1 METRPGGSPIMQK
14 LFDDYFNSRRVLVTG
29 HTGFKGS
36 WLCAWLSSL
45 GAEVHGYALEPPTDP
60 SLFQQANLESKLASH
75 TIADIRSYDSLVDV
89 MQRTRPEIV
98 FHLAAQPLVL
108 TSYEQPLATLDINIM
123 GTANLLEA
131 VRQVDSVQAC
141 QIITSDKCYENREWS
156 YGYRETDPLGGHDPY
171 SSSKACAELV
181 AAAYRNSYFAGTRRH
196 SASIATVR
204 AGNVIGGGDWAENRI
219 VPDCIRALTDDR
231 RIDLRRPRA
240 IRPWQHVLDP
250 LSGYLMLAV
259 RQATDPHMS
268 STAWNFGPSSGGAR
282 SVQELVQ
289 TLVDCWGSGQ
299 WEAQEDSA
307 QGHEAGFLQLDC
319 TKANTLLNWSP
330 VLSFS
335 ESVSWSVRW
344 YKTAI
349 QQPSLA
355 YPCMSEQIADYC
367 RLAASHGQH
376 WAIQEAA

>member
-1 METRPGGSPIMQK
+1 VEMLPGGSLIMQK
-14 LFDDYFNSRRVLVTG
+14 PFDDYFNSRSVLVTG

-45 GAEVHGYALEPPTDP
+45 GAEVHGYALAPPSTP
-60 SLFQQANLESKLASH
+60 SLFQQAGLESQLASH
-75 TIADIRSYDSLVDV
+75 TIADIRYYDRLLDT

-108 TSYEQPLATLDINIM
+108 TSYEQPLATLDTNIM

-131 VRQVDSVQAC
+131 VRQVDSVRVC
-141 QIITSDKCYENREWS
+141 QIITSDKCYENREWA
-156 YGYRETDPLGGHDPY
+156 YGYRETDPMGGHDPY

-181 AAAYRNSYFAGTRRH
+181 AAAYRNSYFTGPEQH

-219 VPDCIRALTDDR
+219 VPDCIRALADNR
-231 RIDLRRPRA
+231 RIDIRRPGA
-240 IRPWQHVLDP
+240 IRPWQHVLEP
-250 LSGYLMLAV
+250 LSGYLMLAA
-259 RQATDPHMS
+259 RQATDPYTYS
-268 STAWNFGPSSGGAR
+268 VPWNFGPLCGGAK

-289 TLVDCWGSGQ
+289 TLVHCWGSGH
-299 WEAQEDSA
+299 WTAQEDSV
-307 QGHEAGFLQLDC
+307 QGHEAGLLQLDC

-335 ESVSWSVRW
+335 ESVDWSVRW
-344 YKTAI
+344 YKSVL

-355 YPCMSEQIADYC
+355 YHGMSEQIGDYC
-367 RLAASHGQH
+367 QLAASHGQH